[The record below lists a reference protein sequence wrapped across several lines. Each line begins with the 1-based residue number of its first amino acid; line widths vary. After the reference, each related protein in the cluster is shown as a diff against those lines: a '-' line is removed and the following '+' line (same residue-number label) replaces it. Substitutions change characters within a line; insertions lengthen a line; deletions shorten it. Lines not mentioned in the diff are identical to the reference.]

1 MMRLQKY
8 MARCGVASRRKSE
21 EMIKDGLVKVNNKI
35 VTEQGRKIDPDSD
48 IVIIDEKIIRLEKNK
63 VYIIL
68 NKPLGYVTT
77 MDDEKDRKII
87 TDLIEGI
94 EERIYPVGRL
104 DMDTSGL
111 IMLTNDGEVT
121 NKITHPRNEVVK
133 KYIAIVEGTP
143 NKSELTRFRK
153 GIMIDGKKTSPAKM
167 KIMKNYETESILEI
181 EINEG
186 RNRQIRIMCEAINH
200 PIKKLKRVAIGEI
213 QIGGLQVG
221 EWRNLDAEEMQY
233 IKSL

>member
-1 MMRLQKY
+1 MRLQKY
-8 MARCGVASRRKSE
+8 MAKSGVASRRKSE
-21 EMIKDGLVKVNNKI
+21 KMIEEGLVKLNGKI
-35 VTEQGRKIDPDSD
+35 VTEQGIEIDPDKD
-48 IVIIDEKIIRLEKNK
+48 IVMVDNKTIRLEEHKI
-63 VYIIL
+63 YIML

-87 TDLIEGI
+87 IDLIDNVD
-94 EERIYPVGRL
+94 ERIYPIGRL

-111 IMLTNDGEVT
+111 MLLTNDGKVT

-133 KYIAIVEGTP
+133 KYIAIVNGTP
-143 NKSELTRFRK
+143 NKLELTKFRK
-153 GIMIDGKKTSPAKM
+153 GLMIDGKRTSPATI

-186 RNRQIRIMCEAINH
+186 RNRQIRKMCEAINH
-200 PIKKLKRVAIGEI
+200 PIKKLKRVSIGEI
-213 QIGGLQVG
+213 QLGGLPVG
-221 EWRNLDAEEMQY
+221 EWRHLDEEEMKY

>member
-1 MMRLQKY
+1 MRLQKY
-8 MARCGVASRRKSE
+8 MAKSGVASRRKSE
-21 EMIKDGLVKVNNKI
+21 KMIDDGIVKVNGKI
-35 VTEQGRKIDPDSD
+35 VTEQGLDIDP
-48 IVIIDEKIIRLEKNK
+48 EKDMVMVDDKPIRLEENK

-77 MDDEKDRKII
+77 MDDEKDRKIVI
-87 TDLIEGI
+87 DLIDGV

-111 IMLTNDGEVT
+111 MLLTNDGKVT
-121 NKITHPRNEVVK
+121 NKITHPRNQVIK

-143 NKSELTRFRK
+143 NKLELTKFRK
-153 GIMIDGKKTSPAKM
+153 GLMIDGKRTSPATI
-167 KIMKNYETESILEI
+167 KIVKNYETESILEI

-186 RNRQIRIMCEAINH
+186 RNRQIRKMCEAINH
-200 PIKKLKRVAIGEI
+200 PIKKLKRASIGEI
-213 QIGGLQVG
+213 QLGGLPVG
-221 EWRNLDAEEMQY
+221 EWRHLDDQEMKY

>member
-1 MMRLQKY
+1 MRLQKY
-8 MARCGVASRRKSE
+8 MAKSGVASRRKSE
-21 EMIKDGLVKVNNKI
+21 KMIEEGLVKLNGKI
-35 VTEQGRKIDPDSD
+35 VTEQGIEINPDKD
-48 IVIIDEKIIRLEKNK
+48 IVMVDNKTIKLEEHKI
-63 VYIIL
+63 YIML

-87 TDLIEGI
+87 IDLIDNVD
-94 EERIYPVGRL
+94 ERIYPIGRL

-111 IMLTNDGEVT
+111 MLLTNDGKVT

-133 KYIAIVEGTP
+133 KYIAIVNGTP
-143 NKSELTRFRK
+143 NKLELTKFRK
-153 GIMIDGKKTSPAKM
+153 GLMIDGKRTSPATI

-186 RNRQIRIMCEAINH
+186 RNRQIRKMCEAINH
-200 PIKKLKRVAIGEI
+200 PIKKLKRVSIGEI
-213 QIGGLQVG
+213 QLGGLPVG
-221 EWRNLDAEEMQY
+221 EWRHLDEEEMKY

>member
-1 MMRLQKY
+1 
-8 MARCGVASRRKSE
+8 
-21 EMIKDGLVKVNNKI
+21 
-35 VTEQGRKIDPDSD
+35 
-48 IVIIDEKIIRLEKNK
+48 
-63 VYIIL
+63 
-68 NKPLGYVTT
+68 

-121 NKITHPRNEVVK
+121 NKNTHPRNDVQK

-200 PIKKLKRVAIGEI
+200 PIKKLKRVSIGEI